1 MVAIITNVIRK
12 NKFHEVVPF
21 FEWFVY
27 IESESIV
34 RLGKRRRAVV
44 KTLASRQ
51 ECVCTSFDQ
60 RRIDDEFIN

>member
-1 MVAIITNVIRK
+1 MAAIITNVIRK

-44 KTLASRQ
+44 KNTR
-51 ECVCTSFDQ
+51 
-60 RRIDDEFIN
+60 